1 MLEKI
6 RVSDYIIKFIEDIG
20 VDTIF
25 MVPGGGAMYLNDAL
39 YCSKHVNHIANHHEQ
54 ASVIAAEAYSRV
66 TDNIG
71 VAMVTSGPGATNAIT
86 GVAGAFIDS
95 IPLIILSGQV
105 KTNDLKK
112 ESGLRQ
118 KGPQEVDIVKIVSSI
133 TKFAVTISK
142 PSDIKKI
149 LPQAF
154 KIAISGRKGPVWVDV
169 PLDIQ
174 ASYISNSKINFTL
187 MRKTGYS
194 PKIDSVKKTVAL
206 LKKSERPLFFIGTGA
221 RLSGCKDLLKV
232 IINKF
237 PFAFLTTW
245 NAMDLIPYNSKKNF
259 GKPGSVALR
268 PANFVV
274 QNCDLLVCIGT
285 RLDNVVTG
293 FNIKGFAREAKKIVI
308 DIDQNEL
315 NKFSNDD
322 FFKILSDAKLFLQK
336 LVTELKTVSFKKN
349 KEWLL
354 KCNSWK
360 DRYGLN
366 DGKPFKDY
374 GSISHAHIVD
384 TLSNKIS
391 SNTLIVTGSSGLG
404 VEAFYVY
411 FRNKINQRI
420 FHTTG
425 LGAMGYCLPAIIGS
439 HYANKRKKIVA
450 IEGDG
455 SLQMNIQELAVIKG
469 LKIPVTIFIFD
480 NNGYASIRNTQNNY
494 FKGNQI
500 ATDKKSK
507 LYMPDL
513 EKILKSH
520 NISYKTIK
528 KIEEMEK
535 TVDSCLNKNYLNVCI
550 IKLKQND
557 ILQPKIKNIP
567 QSDGTL
573 KSMPLEDLSPMLSR
587 KVLKKEMII
596 PLHKNSINI
605 QEL

>member
-1 MLEKI
+1 M
-6 RVSDYIIKFIEDIG
+6 
-20 VDTIF
+20 
-25 MVPGGGAMYLNDAL
+25 
-39 YCSKHVNHIANHHEQ
+39 
-54 ASVIAAEAYSRV
+54 
-66 TDNIG
+66 
-71 VAMVTSGPGATNAIT
+71 
-86 GVAGAFIDS
+86 
-95 IPLIILSGQV
+95 
-105 KTNDLKK
+105 
-112 ESGLRQ
+112 
-118 KGPQEVDIVKIVSSI
+118 
-133 TKFAVTISK
+133 
-142 PSDIKKI
+142 
-149 LPQAF
+149 
-154 KIAISGRKGPVWVDV
+154 
-169 PLDIQ
+169 
-174 ASYISNSKINFTL
+174 
-187 MRKTGYS
+187 
-194 PKIDSVKKTVAL
+194 
-206 LKKSERPLFFIGTGA
+206 
-221 RLSGCKDLLKV
+221 
-232 IINKF
+232 
-237 PFAFLTTW
+237 
-245 NAMDLIPYNSKKNF
+245 
-259 GKPGSVALR
+259 
-268 PANFVV
+268 
-274 QNCDLLVCIGT
+274 
-285 RLDNVVTG
+285 
-293 FNIKGFAREAKKIVI
+293 
-308 DIDQNEL
+308 
-315 NKFSNDD
+315 
-322 FFKILSDAKLFLQK
+322 
-336 LVTELKTVSFKKN
+336 
-349 KEWLL
+349 
-354 KCNSWK
+354 
-360 DRYGLN
+360 
-366 DGKPFKDY
+366 
-374 GSISHAHIVD
+374 D

-550 IKLKQND
+550 VKLKQND

-605 QEL
+605 QEI